1 MYMQRILFILIACL
15 LLCGTQANAQRD
27 LSGQTG
33 LQLTTGSVNRFLSW
47 KSGGECHYFTSL
59 ALTRTNRNHTHWFF
73 GVDYLQKDYTYE
85 GEVIPKAQ
93 FTGEIGYFIP
103 VLSDRGRNVCLR
115 VGLSALGGYEVVNW
129 SESLLHDGSRL
140 TNKDCFLYGGGLTAA
155 FETYLSDRLV
165 LLMQVKQRALFG
177 TAAGNFHTEVGL
189 GLRIIIN

>member
-1 MYMQRILFILIACL
+1 MQRILFLIACL

-27 LSGQTG
+27 LPGQTG

-47 KSGGECHYFTSL
+47 KNGGECNYFTSL
-59 ALTRTNRNHTHWFF
+59 ALTRTNRNHTHWLF
-73 GVDYLQKDYTYE
+73 GVDFLQKDYTYE
-85 GEVIPKAQ
+85 REVIPKAQ
-93 FTGEIGYFIP
+93 FTSEIGYFIP

-129 SESLLHDGSRL
+129 GESLLHDGSRL
-140 TNKDCFLYGGGLTAA
+140 TNKDCFLYGGGLTAT

-165 LLMQVKQRALFG
+165 LLMQVKERALFG
-177 TAAGNFHTEVGL
+177 TDAGNVHTEVGL

>member
-15 LLCGTQANAQRD
+15 LLCGTQASAQRD
-27 LSGQTG
+27 LPGQTG

-47 KSGGECHYFTSL
+47 KSDNECHYFTSL
-59 ALTRTNRNHTHWFF
+59 ALTRTNRNHTHWLF

-115 VGLSALGGYEVVNW
+115 IGLSALGGYEVVNW
-129 SESLLHDGSRL
+129 GESLLHDGSRL
-140 TNKDCFLYGGGLTAA
+140 MNKDCFLYGGGLTAT

-177 TAAGNFHTEVGL
+177 TAGGNFQTEVGL